1 MSVIFNNH
9 GAKLLLGREVK
20 GKLEQLGFA
29 GWNSPLCLVQL
40 AETLITLITLSL
52 NTTGINCYRNREVI
66 HRGRCNCYS
75 MLCVFF
81 FFFFFWNVNVLAIDF
96 SLPFPRFRGRKVIII
111 IILETLKHRI
121 FLDAIQIVPS
131 NVYSVAKFLRDF
143 TFYIFH
149 RSFRAELGIFH
160 RSPSSVSVFNL
171 EKSGSIPI
179 SESLFSSSFRFRFL
193 HISSTHS
200 PRSTRDL
207 LRDCREDGGLF
218 LGKRGEKKEKKG
230 KEKNTRSKY
239 IGSVIKEITSGGEN
253 STLSQWISNSF
264 VIHRATFSSL
274 CVRAFVWVWHMHTCP
289 YYSIPSGGFYF
300 LAVATETWQRG
311 HAIFL
316 VPSSGLF
323 HAFFPPST
331 PPPSPPSRVD
341 TYSNDQKPGIHRQQ
355 YKFILSFYVY
365 VFVARKV
372 EIKRVRFQ
380 QLSLLTREREKERE
394 FKKCSRRMVKRKMR

>member
-20 GKLEQLGFA
+20 GKLGFA

-111 IILETLKHRI
+111 IIILETLKHRI
-121 FLDAIQIVPS
+121 FLDAIQILPS

-149 RSFRAELGIFH
+149 RSFRAQLGIFH

-218 LGKRGEKKEKKG
+218 LGKREEKKEKKG

-274 CVRAFVWVWHMHTCP
+274 CVRAFVWVGMAHAHV
-289 YYSIPSGGFYF
+289 SI
-300 LAVATETWQRG
+300 
-311 HAIFL
+311 
-316 VPSSGLF
+316 LF
-323 HAFFPPST
+323 HSLGRLLFSGCCNRNMATRSCDFLSTIEWPIPCFFSSFHSPSF
-331 PPPSPPSRVD
+331 PSFPRRYV
-341 TYSNDQKPGIHRQQ
+341 QQ
-355 YKFILSFYVY
+355 RSKAGYTSSAV
-365 VFVARKV
+365 
-372 EIKRVRFQ
+372 
-380 QLSLLTREREKERE
+380 
-394 FKKCSRRMVKRKMR
+394 

>member
-121 FLDAIQIVPS
+121 FLDAIQILPS

-149 RSFRAELGIFH
+149 RSFRILEYFIDHQVRRQFSISKKAAPFLFPNPYFL
-160 RSPSSVSVFNL
+160 RVSA
-171 EKSGSIPI
+171 SD
-179 SESLFSSSFRFRFL
+179 
-193 HISSTHS
+193 SSTFRVPIPHV
-200 PRSTRDL
+200 PLEIFFEIVEKTGAYFWE
-207 LRDCREDGGLF
+207 REE
-218 LGKRGEKKEKKG
+218 KRRKRKG
-230 KEKNTRSKY
+230 KKKTRAPNT
-239 IGSVIKEITSGGEN
+239 SVR
-253 STLSQWISNSF
+253 W
-264 VIHRATFSSL
+264 
-274 CVRAFVWVWHMHTCP
+274 
-289 YYSIPSGGFYF
+289 
-300 LAVATETWQRG
+300 
-311 HAIFL
+311 
-316 VPSSGLF
+316 
-323 HAFFPPST
+323 
-331 PPPSPPSRVD
+331 
-341 TYSNDQKPGIHRQQ
+341 
-355 YKFILSFYVY
+355 
-365 VFVARKV
+365 
-372 EIKRVRFQ
+372 
-380 QLSLLTREREKERE
+380 
-394 FKKCSRRMVKRKMR
+394 